1 LKIERRREQA
11 YAWKIFEL
19 MESFFDGVKRD
30 FLYVLKKKKYQT
42 RSSNSSN
49 GASIASQPLHKKRL
63 ENMVPPTSETQVN
76 N

>member
-30 FLYVLKKKKYQT
+30 F
-42 RSSNSSN
+42 
-49 GASIASQPLHKKRL
+49 PLRL
-63 ENMVPPTSETQVN
+63 EEEEVSN
-76 N
+76 